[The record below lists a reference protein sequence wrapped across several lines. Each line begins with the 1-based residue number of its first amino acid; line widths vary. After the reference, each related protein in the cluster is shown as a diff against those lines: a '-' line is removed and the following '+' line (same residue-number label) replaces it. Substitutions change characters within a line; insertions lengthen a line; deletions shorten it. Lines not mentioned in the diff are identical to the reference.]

1 MESSTTL
8 PLVEINHAGTVTVDI
23 AKHAMCT
30 GGGSITPFV
39 LAENGSAATDT
50 VCTRGI
56 DTPTIADLF
65 DGCGWNAAGW
75 RTALKNPPQW
85 LEHALVVRG
94 RKGKGGAARWDP
106 VKLATGLRIEKK
118 VPLSAIDKIFR
129 SPPLA
134 DWMSEWENAR
144 SYLDMPA

>member
-23 AKHAMCT
+23 AAHAMCT
-30 GGGSITPFV
+30 GGGSITEFAP
-39 LAENGSAATDT
+39 AENRPAATDR
-50 VCTRGI
+50 VSPRGI
-56 DTPTIADLF
+56 DTPTIAGLF
-65 DGCGWNAAGW
+65 DSCGWSAAGW

-85 LEHALVVRG
+85 LEHALVMRG

-106 VKLATGLRIEKK
+106 VKLATGLRTEKK
-118 VPLSAIDKIFR
+118 VPLTAIDKIFR

-144 SYLDMPA
+144 SYLDAPA